1 MSKWHS
7 SASAVNPPKRACTS
21 TNAATP
27 TQARAT
33 YGISPATSTSNPLSL
48 GQSAVSHPA
57 HTSSTSAG
65 RIPRTT
71 YIKGNRCRVTSNCP
85 VRVTGMAT
93 HAETPNVQINRL
105 RCAIREAWNHTLQ
118 DTFDLGHDLDNNALC
133 TLLAPYTTGAAYDS
147 ILGGDYK
154 ACRAL
159 LADHSPAAAA
169 TWDDF
174 AGPHKQLMMRL
185 FVDLLRMVNYVNG
198 CPTA

>member
-1 MSKWHS
+1 
-7 SASAVNPPKRACTS
+7 
-21 TNAATP
+21 
-27 TQARAT
+27 
-33 YGISPATSTSNPLSL
+33 
-48 GQSAVSHPA
+48 
-57 HTSSTSAG
+57 
-65 RIPRTT
+65 
-71 YIKGNRCRVTSNCP
+71 
-85 VRVTGMAT
+85 MAT

-185 FVDLLRMVNYVNG
+185 FVDLLRVVNYVNG
-198 CPTA
+198 CLLYCIIHSGGHSFVMGPAELPSAQVIASSSMASWSSRSAARFTMTVTHSPSEQKTRLVRRKVGVVISRYTLCLLRSVVVPAPC